1 MINNAVASGLQGVRN
16 GTLGMQD
23 AANRIAQNGVAQAQP
38 GNDAGARNG
47 AEGAGQQG
55 VAETGGLAEPIV
67 DLKLNQRGVEASI
80 EVVKAADETVGT
92 LLDEQA

>member
-1 MINNAVASGLQGVRN
+1 MISNAMASGLQGVRN

-23 AANRIAQNGVAQAQP
+23 AANRIAQNGVAQSQAV
-38 GNDAGARNG
+38 NRNG
-47 AEGAGQQG
+47 TDGAAQQR

-92 LLDEQA
+92 LLDEMA

>member
-1 MINNAVASGLQGVRN
+1 MISNAMASGLQGVRN

-23 AANRIAQNGVAQAQP
+23 AANRIARNGVVQSQP
-38 GNDAGARNG
+38 ETNPGVRNG
-47 AEGAGQQG
+47 TEGAGQQP